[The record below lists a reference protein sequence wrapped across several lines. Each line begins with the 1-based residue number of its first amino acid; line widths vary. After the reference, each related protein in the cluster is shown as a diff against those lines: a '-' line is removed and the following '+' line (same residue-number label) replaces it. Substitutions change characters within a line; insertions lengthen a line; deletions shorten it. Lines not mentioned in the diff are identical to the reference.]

1 MDLNRK
7 ILILLIIFILCYIL
21 FRIVIKR
28 IQIKQ
33 YMEGYEN
40 QDVNTSKN
48 KKKVFINI
56 LLNDYNTN
64 IQKLLR
70 TKKLF
75 YYIYNI

>member
-1 MDLNRK
+1 M
-7 ILILLIIFILCYIL
+7 IFC
-21 FRIVIKR
+21 
-28 IQIKQ
+28 
-33 YMEGYEN
+33 EN
-40 QDVNTSKN
+40 EKQDVNTSKN

-70 TKKLF
+70 TTKLF